1 MGTVRHILQK
11 KGNKIIA
18 IAPTSTVFSALEKM
32 MEQNVG
38 ALLVMQDDRFLGIFT
53 ERDYARKVI
62 LKGKASRDTL
72 VQEIMSEHPV
82 IVTPDTTMEQCMSLM
97 TQKYIRHLPVFDNQK
112 MIGLVSIGDIVKY
125 IIEEQQFIIENL
137 EHYITGHME

>member
-1 MGTVRHILQK
+1 
-11 KGNKIIA
+11 
-18 IAPTSTVFSALEKM
+18 
-32 MEQNVG
+32 
-38 ALLVMQDDRFLGIFT
+38 
-53 ERDYARKVI
+53 
-62 LKGKASRDTL
+62 L

-137 EHYITGHME
+137 EYYITGHMD